1 MPRGSAS
8 CRVGSIPWTS
18 GFTGKP
24 ATETLRCHWRGA
36 GWWCASSRAL
46 LRTAPAGGHHSD
58 GVSRTD
64 GLDFELNESQ
74 RKLVGM
80 VRDFCVRE
88 VKPHAQEWDREERFP
103 REVVGQLGELGLLGM
118 TVPEELGGSELDTLS
133 VACVVEEIAR
143 WDGSLGLTVASHN
156 GLGTSHLLK
165 FGSDDLRKRYIPDIA
180 AGKKLAAWGL
190 TEPGSGS
197 DAAGMRTTAVRKD
210 KSWVLNGAK
219 MFITQGTVGD
229 VFVVLALTDPN
240 KRQKG
245 VTAFLL
251 EKGMKGFSQR
261 ALHGKLG
268 MRSSDTAELVLEDVF
283 VEDWRRIG
291 EVGGGFVDTLKI
303 LDKGRITI
311 GALSVGLGRGALE
324 ESVLY
329 SKERKAFGKPIA
341 DFQALRWMM
350 ADMATEL
357 DAARLLVHRAA
368 TLCDAGRPYTTEASM
383 GKLFA
388 SEAACRAAAHGV
400 QIHGG
405 YGFTKEFLVER
416 IYRDVKLCT
425 IGEGTSEIQR
435 MVIARELLKA

>member
-1 MPRGSAS
+1 
-8 CRVGSIPWTS
+8 
-18 GFTGKP
+18 
-24 ATETLRCHWRGA
+24 LH
-36 GWWCASSRAL
+36 
-46 LRTAPAGGHHSD
+46 
-58 GVSRTD
+58 
-64 GLDFELNESQ
+64 FELNESQ
-74 RKLVGM
+74 QKLVQM

-88 VKPHAQEWDREERFP
+88 VKPHATEWDREERFP
-103 REVVGQLGELGLLGM
+103 REVVAQLGELGWLGM

-133 VACVVEEIAR
+133 VAAVVEEIAR
-143 WDGSLGLTVASHN
+143 WDGSLALTVASHN
-156 GLGTSHLLK
+156 GLGTSHLLR
-165 FGSDDLRKRYIPDIA
+165 FGNDQLRKRYIPDIA
-180 AGKKLAAWGL
+180 AGKKLAAWAL

-197 DAAGMRTTAVRKD
+197 DAAGMRTTAVPKGEG
-210 KSWVLNGAK
+210 WVLNGSK
-219 MFITQGTVGD
+219 MFITQGSVGD
-229 VFVVLALTDPN
+229 VFVVLARTEGGHHSMLSPSR
-240 KRQKG
+240 KKG

-251 EKGMKGFSQR
+251 EKGIPGFSQR
-261 ALHGKLG
+261 VLHGKLG
-268 MRSSDTAELVLEDVF
+268 MRSSDTAELVLEECF

-291 EVGGGFVDTLKI
+291 EVNGGFVDTLKI

-324 ESVLY
+324 ESIAY
-329 SKERKAFGKPIA
+329 SRERKAFGRPIA

-368 TLCDAGRPYTTEASM
+368 SLCDQGKPFSSEAAM

-388 SEAACRAAAHGV
+388 SEAACRAAGQAV

-405 YGFTKEFLVER
+405 YGFTREFMVER

-435 MVIARELLKA
+435 LVIARNLLKA

>member
-1 MPRGSAS
+1 
-8 CRVGSIPWTS
+8 V
-18 GFTGKP
+18 
-24 ATETLRCHWRGA
+24 
-36 GWWCASSRAL
+36 SS
-46 LRTAPAGGHHSD
+46 
-58 GVSRTD
+58 V
-64 GLDFELNESQ
+64 DFELNESQ
-74 RKLVGM
+74 QKLCAM

-88 VKPHAQEWDREERFP
+88 VKPHAMEWDRDEKFP
-103 REVVGQLGELGLLGM
+103 HEVVAQLGELGLLGM
-118 TVPEELGGSELDTLS
+118 TVPEELGGSALDTLS
-133 VACVVEEIAR
+133 VAAVVEEIAR
-143 WDGSLGLTVASHN
+143 FDGSLALTVASHN
-156 GLGTSHLLK
+156 GLGTSHLLR
-165 FGSDDLRKRYIPDIA
+165 FGSDELRQRYIPDIA
-180 AGKKLAAWGL
+180 SGKKLAAWGL

-197 DAAGMRTTAVRKD
+197 DAAGMRSTAVRKGD
-210 KSWVLNGAK
+210 GWILNGSK

-229 VFVVLALTDPN
+229 VFVVLALSEPE

-251 EKGMKGFSQR
+251 EKGMPGFAQR
-261 ALHGKLG
+261 PLHGKLG

-291 EVGGGFVDTLKI
+291 AVNGGFIDTLKI

-324 ESVLY
+324 ESLAY
-329 SKERKAFGKPIA
+329 SKDRKAFGKPIG

-368 TLCDAGRPYTTEASM
+368 MLCDQGRPYGSEAAM
-383 GKLFA
+383 GKLYA
-388 SEAACRAAAHGV
+388 SEAACRAAANGV

-405 YGFTKEFLVER
+405 YGFTREFLVER

-435 MVIARELLKA
+435 LVIARELLKA